1 MGTHPIFESDFDCL
15 TEMSKGIIIAGIA
28 LMLHAAVSIAHLR
41 TIVRSRGESETRLPL
56 DILLECII
64 GFAVASFGATR
75 AFGYYQDISSD
86 SSVHEKPIEAQL
98 YRPGFHRPIVRRFID
113 SKPVTR

>member
-15 TEMSKGIIIAGIA
+15 TDYVKSSCVTGVL
-28 LMLHAAVSIAHLR
+28 LMLHAAISIAHLR
-41 TIVRSRGESETRLPL
+41 SIVRSRGQTETRLPF

-75 AFGYYQDISSD
+75 MFGDYQDISTD
-86 SSVHEKPIEAQL
+86 ASVHEKPIEAQL
-98 YRPGFHRPIVRRFID
+98 YRPGFYQPIVRRFID
-113 SKPVTR
+113 SKPTK